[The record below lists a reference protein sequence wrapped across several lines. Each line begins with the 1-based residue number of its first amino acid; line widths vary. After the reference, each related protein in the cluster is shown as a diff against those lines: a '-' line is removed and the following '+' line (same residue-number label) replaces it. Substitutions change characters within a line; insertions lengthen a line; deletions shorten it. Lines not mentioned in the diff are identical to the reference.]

1 MPKKEKQGAN
11 ATPSIHS
18 NTTKEKSHAE
28 MMFDKIGTG
37 KENAFR
43 ATRKDHNDRVARE
56 FRSLVKQAQINGDAI
71 ITDRDGKGYYR
82 PNLERP
88 EEVESAR
95 HYIASLVHE
104 ANSRMETAQ
113 AIASKLGGRYLN
125 I

>member
-43 ATRKDHNDRVARE
+43 ATRKDHNDRVSRE

-82 PNLERP
+82 PNMERP

-95 HYIASLVHE
+95 HYIASLIHE
-104 ANSRMETAQ
+104 ANSRMETAE